1 MTNQIRWIAILV
13 IIKPKTCEMKRL
25 FVLIAIV
32 LLTRTAF
39 AHPYGGLL
47 GYFHN
52 KPVYQYISD
61 GDIRMQIEE
70 TYSFVCNGRTFVVS
84 YDTCKACM
92 SSTNYEGMRQERPLY
107 LFRLTES
114 GWVIASDNPLQVDWE
129 ETQNGITSYVSYFP
143 WRTAG
148 DKLDD
153 EREFGGGAKNG
164 SVKISPDG
172 FVTIVIIN
180 HSMDD
185 ESHGKL
191 KFSNKKIVLL
201 PKGDGT
207 FEVQ

>member
-47 GYFHN
+47 YYFHN
-52 KPVYQYISD
+52 KPAYQLISD
-61 GDIRMQIEE
+61 KDLRTQD
-70 TYSFVCNGRTFVVS
+70 TYSFVCNGKTFVLS

-92 SSTNYEGMRQERPLY
+92 SSTNNEGMRRERPVY
-107 LFRLTES
+107 LFRLDDNQC
-114 GWVIASDNPLQVDWE
+114 VIASDKLLQIDWE

-148 DKLDD
+148 NKLED
-153 EREFGGGAKNG
+153 EREFGGTAKNG
-164 SVKISPDG
+164 SVKISANG
-172 FVTIVIIN
+172 VVTIEIIN

-191 KFSNKKIVLL
+191 RFSNKTIVLT
-201 PKGDGT
+201 PNGDGT